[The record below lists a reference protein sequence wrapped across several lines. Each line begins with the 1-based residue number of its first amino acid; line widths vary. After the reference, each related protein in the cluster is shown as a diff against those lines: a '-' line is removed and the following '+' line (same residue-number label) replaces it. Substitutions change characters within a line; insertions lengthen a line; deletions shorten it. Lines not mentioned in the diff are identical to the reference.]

1 MGKQLEESRLADQLE
16 EALISRDIETGFS
29 LLDSSLGKMSSI
41 DFASPVALRLLL
53 CLAQWIDLGYRD
65 LAFLDRMKAGCAT
78 KDRTT
83 MSVLDFLRLNLI
95 ESYSSLA
102 TENLERALSH
112 SDLVLRVGTGL
123 LPPHLLFLA
132 HFWKGRVHRKK
143 GEYAD
148 ALLHISEARI
158 TAESAGAP
166 KLVAVSKIHESWLV
180 FQKGERKTAL
190 RLLDEAERELKPT
203 GHALSLGNIE
213 SARGRFIRRSG
224 EYVEALK
231 HFEAAIRIYSQKH
244 SKHPNMARAL
254 VNAAY
259 VKRLIALDMKPKMQ
273 GGQAKG
279 AVHARY
285 LQLTRGALDLLRKA
299 GEIYAL
305 HSLHGGSGSVLVN
318 SGHLHLDNGDTDQAS
333 EEALKAYLAGEE
345 RQDQI
350 LMSRARN
357 LQSSV
362 ELVLSEEQIG
372 DDRATSKHATLAAH
386 YSDEAIELARH
397 TQNERLLAEAYIG
410 RALVAASDVFQE
422 FEIAKDYAS
431 RASALLTEN
440 DRDHLFKELV
450 ALKEKLL
457 HSTGI
462 DRTLKLWSD
471 GQLGGKTF
479 QQVEE
484 EFAELVI
491 PKVWAS
497 LGRNVTRV
505 ATELS
510 ISPKKVR
517 RILKNARVN

>member
-1 MGKQLEESRLADQLE
+1 MEHRAEENALADELE
-16 EALISRDIETGFS
+16 KALISRDMERGFS
-29 LLDSSLGKMSSI
+29 LMDSCARSFAAI
-41 DFASPVALRLLL
+41 DAASPSKIQLLL
-53 CLAQWIDLGYRD
+53 CSAQWIDLGYRD
-65 LAFLDRMKAGCAT
+65 LAFLEELKTDCARRDRA
-78 KDRTT
+78 T
-83 MSVLDFLRLNLI
+83 MSVLDFLRMNLV
-95 ESYSSLA
+95 ESYCSLA
-102 TENLERALSH
+102 REELESALSL
-112 SDLVLRVGTGL
+112 SDLVLRVGKDM

-148 ALLHISEARI
+148 ALFHIAAARDI
-158 TAESAGAP
+158 AETAGTS
-166 KLVAVSKIHESWLV
+166 KLAAVSKIHESWLV
-180 FQKGERKTAL
+180 FQKGERKTAY
-190 RLLDEAERELKPT
+190 RLLDEAEQELKPT
-203 GHALSLGNIE
+203 GHGLSLGNIE

-231 HFEAAIRIYSQKH
+231 HFQAAIRIYSQKH

-259 VKRLIALDMKPKMQ
+259 VKRLIALDMKPKML

-285 LQLTRGALDLLRKA
+285 LELTRGALDLLDKA
-299 GEIYAL
+299 GEIYKI

-318 SGHLHLDNGDTDQAS
+318 AGHLHLDNGDTDQAS
-333 EEALKAYLAGEE
+333 QEALKAYLNGEQ
-345 RQDQI
+345 RHDQI
-350 LMSRARN
+350 LMSRARH

-362 ELVLSEEQIG
+362 ELMLSDEQFG
-372 DDRATSKHATLAAH
+372 DDRATSKHATLAAQ
-386 YSDEAIELARH
+386 YSDEAIDLARH
-397 TQNERLLAEAYIG
+397 TQNKRLLAEAYIG
-410 RALVAASDVFQE
+410 RGLVAASDFYQE

-431 RASALLTEN
+431 QASALLTEN

-457 HSTGI
+457 RSTGI

-497 LGRNVTRV
+497 LGKNVTRV
-505 ATELS
+505 ANELS
-510 ISPKKVR
+510 MSPKKVR
-517 RILKNARVN
+517 RILRNARVS